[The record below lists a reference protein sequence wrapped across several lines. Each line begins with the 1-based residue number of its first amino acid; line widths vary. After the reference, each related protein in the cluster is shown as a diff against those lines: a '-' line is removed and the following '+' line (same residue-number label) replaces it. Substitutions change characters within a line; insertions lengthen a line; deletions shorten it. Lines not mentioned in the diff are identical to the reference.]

1 MTPFAHPT
9 EATPAFAQDR
19 LAAYLPKAGR
29 AYAAGRN
36 YDLGPGAHSKVSGLS
51 PWLRHRLLLETDVLG
66 AALGRHGFA
75 ASEKFVQEVFWRA
88 YFKGWLEHRPEVW
101 RRYRADLVAQL
112 GLLEK
117 DQSLAVRYEEA
128 TQGKTGIECFDAW
141 VQELLHTHYLHNHA
155 RMWFASIWIFTL
167 KLPWVLGAD
176 FFFRHLLDGDPASNT
191 CSWRWVGGLHTA
203 GKTYLARPANIEDYT
218 QGRFQPEGQLA
229 PNAIPLEEPD
239 LGPRVPPTFDVPD
252 LAGQRTGLLITAED
266 CAAHQLEASVRP
278 DALFA
283 WKEPVRRSLLP
294 TAKAVDDFGLKA
306 VDSAAEAA
314 SAHFGQPCDQ
324 PGSGETAS
332 EALGRWAQEH
342 GLDCVITLRMPLGP
356 VRRAVLAA
364 VSEHD
369 LPLVEITRGY
379 DQAVWPNCRA
389 GFFGLK
395 KKIPSIIAELGL
407 T

>member
-1 MTPFAHPT
+1 MTPFSHPT

-167 KLPWVLGAD
+167 KLPW
-176 FFFRHLLDGDPASNT
+176 
-191 CSWRWVGGLHTA
+191 
-203 GKTYLARPANIEDYT
+203 
-218 QGRFQPEGQLA
+218 
-229 PNAIPLEEPD
+229 
-239 LGPRVPPTFDVPD
+239 
-252 LAGQRTGLLITAED
+252 
-266 CAAHQLEASVRP
+266 
-278 DALFA
+278 
-283 WKEPVRRSLLP
+283 
-294 TAKAVDDFGLKA
+294 
-306 VDSAAEAA
+306 
-314 SAHFGQPCDQ
+314 
-324 PGSGETAS
+324 GSG
-332 EALGRWAQEH
+332 
-342 GLDCVITLRMPLGP
+342 
-356 VRRAVLAA
+356 
-364 VSEHD
+364 
-369 LPLVEITRGY
+369 RGFLLSPF
-379 DQAVWPNCRA
+379 VGW
-389 GFFGLK
+389 
-395 KKIPSIIAELGL
+395 
-407 T
+407 